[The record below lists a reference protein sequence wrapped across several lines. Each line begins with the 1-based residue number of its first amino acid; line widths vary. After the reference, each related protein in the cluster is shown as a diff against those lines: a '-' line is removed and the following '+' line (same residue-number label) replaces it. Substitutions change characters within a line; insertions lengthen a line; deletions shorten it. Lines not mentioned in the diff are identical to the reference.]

1 MFFTRTLA
9 LLLTLC
15 TLQAQAGKLLQARIS
30 VQNPGSSEP
39 EEFVVEAHEDWAPNG
54 YKRFKD
60 LIGDHY
66 FDKAR
71 IFRVVENFVAQW
83 GLPADPKE
91 ADKYQAI
98 PDDKVVGHNDKGII
112 TFAATAMKNSRTTQL
127 FVNLKDNHFLD
138 GMGFAPV
145 AKVVEG
151 MDVVERIN
159 AEYGEHP
166 NQGLVRAEG
175 EQYLAREFPRLT
187 RIVGTEILEEVE
199 GEKDEVLIE
208 AYESWAPKGYARLKE
223 ILEDGYFDEAR
234 FFRVL
239 TGFVAQWGLPA
250 DPSRREKFPPID
262 DDPVVESNKKG
273 TISFAS
279 AGPNT
284 RTTQMFINLADN
296 VFLDTSGFAPVARV
310 LEGMVAVES
319 INAKYGEE
327 PDQGKIQSEGE
338 KYLQKQFPRLTKIRK
353 VEIIEE
359 YDDSE
364 ELVPRPPTKSI
375 DEGVLMKTPEARV
388 EFLPVW
394 KSRNVP
400 VTRNMGKAIGVLLIA
415 AFVVVLF
422 AKLTSFCRSRPAA
435 VDRVE

>member
-30 VQNPGSSEP
+30 VENPGSSEP

-66 FDKAR
+66 FDGAR
-71 IFRVVENFVAQW
+71 VFRVVENFVAQW

-175 EQYLAREFPRLT
+175 EQYLAKEFPRLT

-199 GEKDEVLIE
+199 GEK
-208 AYESWAPKGYARLKE
+208 
-223 ILEDGYFDEAR
+223 
-234 FFRVL
+234 
-239 TGFVAQWGLPA
+239 
-250 DPSRREKFPPID
+250 
-262 DDPVVESNKKG
+262 N
-273 TISFAS
+273 
-279 AGPNT
+279 
-284 RTTQMFINLADN
+284 
-296 VFLDTSGFAPVARV
+296 
-310 LEGMVAVES
+310 
-319 INAKYGEE
+319 
-327 PDQGKIQSEGE
+327 
-338 KYLQKQFPRLTKIRK
+338 
-353 VEIIEE
+353 
-359 YDDSE
+359 
-364 ELVPRPPTKSI
+364 EL
-375 DEGVLMKTPEARV
+375 
-388 EFLPVW
+388 
-394 KSRNVP
+394 
-400 VTRNMGKAIGVLLIA
+400 
-415 AFVVVLF
+415 
-422 AKLTSFCRSRPAA
+422 
-435 VDRVE
+435 